1 MALLSLS
8 DPGLKS
14 DTGGGRNSGEAA
26 MIAKDELFVYKGY
39 GGLKTAKKER
49 GCAAKERISKLPPF
63 AARKSSSIYR
73 DGLVN
78 MKLTFGTKVLGIRIR
93 TRKESENPKA
103 SCFYFWQRYTFQ
115 SRG

>member
-1 MALLSLS
+1 MALLSPS

-26 MIAKDELFVYKGY
+26 MIAKDELFVYKGC
-39 GGLKTAKKER
+39 GGLKKER

-73 DGLVN
+73 
-78 MKLTFGTKVLGIRIR
+78 GI
-93 TRKESENPKA
+93 T
-103 SCFYFWQRYTFQ
+103 
-115 SRG
+115 